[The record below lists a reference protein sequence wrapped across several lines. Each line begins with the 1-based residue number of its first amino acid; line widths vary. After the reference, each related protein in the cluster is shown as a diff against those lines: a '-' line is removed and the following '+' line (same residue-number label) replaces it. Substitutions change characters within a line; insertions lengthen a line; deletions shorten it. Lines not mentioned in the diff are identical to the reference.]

1 MSSYSDELSLFLI
14 TTTIEVPVAAKNE
27 TDAERVVY
35 ENYSQIVS
43 DLVPCLHDAIAFVD
57 IQGYEEVVELPENS
71 PLRNIT
77 PHGDFYGGQ
86 YTCEYYTQVEKEK
99 RKKEQENRMNKIQ
112 SLIGGLDSES
122 LEILKNYFLDNYT

>member
-57 IQGYEEVVELPENS
+57 IQGFEEVVELPENS